1 MKRQLRRRFWVEA
14 ALAGTTAF
22 LTLLTLVS
30 KEWIEVVFGVDP
42 DHGSGELEW
51 LIVAVMVVATV
62 AFAVVARLEYRRSAS
77 AAA

>member
-14 ALAGTTAF
+14 VLAGTTAF
-22 LTLLTLVS
+22 LALLTLVS
-30 KEWIEVVFGVDP
+30 KEWIEIVFRVDP

-51 LIVAVMVVATV
+51 LIVAVMAVATI
-62 AFAVVARLEYRRSAS
+62 AFAVLARLEYRRSAS